1 MLWMTKAAF
10 QRRFFTG
17 TIALIG
23 WFFISLPVQACSLAL
38 VLAQDVSSSV
48 DAGEHNFQSR
58 GLASALTDPEVVEAI
73 LTVGGIWISAFEWS
87 GRTNQI
93 VHVDWTYLDSP
104 AAIGRVA
111 RTIAAAPRGHA
122 DYPTSLGYALGFA
135 AVHLRKVPE
144 RCARQ
149 VVDVAGDGV
158 NNEGFP
164 PASAYRAFDFTDITV
179 NGLVIKGSDPDP
191 EEFYR
196 TQVAKGPSSFVEV
209 ANGYQDYAQAM
220 KRKLIREISGASLA
234 MR

>member
-1 MLWMTKAAF
+1 MQWMTKTVF
-10 QRRFFTG
+10 QRRIFAG
-17 TIALIG
+17 TVGLIG
-23 WFFISLPVQACSLAL
+23 WLFVGLPVQACSLAL

-48 DAGEHNFQSR
+48 DAGEHDFQSR
-58 GLASALTDPEVVEAI
+58 GLASALTDPDVVAAI
-73 LTVGGIWISAFEWS
+73 LSGGGMWISAFEWS

-196 TQVAKGPSSFVEV
+196 TQVAKGPGSFVEV

>member
-1 MLWMTKAAF
+1 MTKAAIKG
-10 QRRFFTG
+10 RLCVG
-17 TIALIG
+17 IWALVGWLMIG
-23 WFFISLPVQACSLAL
+23 LPAHACSLAL
-38 VLAQDVSSSV
+38 LLAQDVSSSV
-48 DAGEHNFQSR
+48 DGGEHSFQSR
-58 GLASALTDPEVVEAI
+58 GLASALTNPDVVAAI
-73 LTVGGIWISAFEWS
+73 LMGGGIWISAFEWS

-104 AAIGRVA
+104 AVIGRVA
-111 RTIAAAPRGHA
+111 KTIAAAPRGHA

-135 AVHLRKVPE
+135 AVHMRKVPQ

-149 VVDVAGDGV
+149 VVDVAGDGI

-164 PASAYRAFDFTDITV
+164 PEAAYRAFDFTDITV

-191 EEFYR
+191 EAFYR
-196 TQVAKGPSSFVEV
+196 EEVAKGAGSFVEV
-209 ANGYQDYAQAM
+209 AYGYQDYAEAM

>member
-1 MLWMTKAAF
+1 
-10 QRRFFTG
+10 
-17 TIALIG
+17 
-23 WFFISLPVQACSLAL
+23 
-38 VLAQDVSSSV
+38 
-48 DAGEHNFQSR
+48 
-58 GLASALTDPEVVEAI
+58 
-73 LTVGGIWISAFEWS
+73 
-87 GRTNQI
+87 
-93 VHVDWTYLDSP
+93 VHVDWTYLDSL

-111 RTIAAAPRGHA
+111 KTIAAAPRGHA

-164 PASAYRAFDFTDITV
+164 PESAYRAFDFTDITV

-196 TQVAKGPSSFVEV
+196 TQVAKGPGSFVEV